1 MGAINKRDTIV
12 ARSAEY
18 ARQPGNA
25 VRDTHSHTHTH
36 FTLFRDRSAG
46 DLGWDIDVYTY
57 MIYSNRFL
65 LVSVNVFF
73 TSQLVFNA
81 NRTARP
87 HLTRLLLS

>member
-12 ARSAEY
+12 PRSAEY
-18 ARQPGNA
+18 A

-36 FTLFRDRSAG
+36 FTLFRDRSAA

-87 HLTRLLLS
+87 H

>member
-12 ARSAEY
+12 PRSAEY

-25 VRDTHSHTHTH
+25 VRDTHTH